1 MDDQNMDSSFPAKE
15 NPNMGKVLFDWPIVL
30 QYNAKAKYRK
40 ISRKFFGHEVLSA
53 ERSLNQPKATR
64 VFFLFDKPIK
74 SLFYF
79 VRVFIS
85 RSYENRFTWYDYIY
99 INAQVVNGD
108 EKGRRVCYRNIE
120 HNANNCG
127 GNVFADLEY
136 CWTRARPRDSTTT
149 WMPQMLRTLHRLQT
163 LENAKR
169 WSSR

>member
-1 MDDQNMDSSFPAKE
+1 MTLKSSFGKCLLLFYKPMDDQNMDSSFPAKE

-40 ISRKFFGHEVLSA
+40 ISRKFFGHEVLSS

-64 VFFLFDKPIK
+64 VFFC
-74 SLFYF
+74 STNQS
-79 VRVFIS
+79 S
-85 RSYENRFTWYDYIY
+85 RSSILFAFSFQGRTKIALPDMIIY

-136 CWTRARPRDSTTT
+136 CWTMARPRDSTTT
-149 WMPQMLRTLHRLQT
+149 
-163 LENAKR
+163 
-169 WSSR
+169 